1 MVPGAKAKVQAA
13 LLTQQAEARFEA
25 VLWIRRFGIDFSVLE
40 PGLCFSDYMSCWQA
54 TCGCWHA
61 ALIVGTSLLKRYSEY
76 AGGVGS
82 GDSSGGCAA
91 VPANLG

>member
-1 MVPGAKAKVQAA
+1 M
-13 LLTQQAEARFEA
+13 
-25 VLWIRRFGIDFSVLE
+25 
-40 PGLCFSDYMSCWQA
+40 FSDYMSCWQA

>member
-40 PGLCFSDYMSCWQA
+40 PGLCFLTIC
-54 TCGCWHA
+54 HA
-61 ALIVGTSLLKRYSEY
+61 GKRRVVVGTLR
-76 AGGVGS
+76 
-82 GDSSGGCAA
+82 
-91 VPANLG
+91 